1 VHSKNIQNTE
11 GDNMN
16 PFMTEARLRRLS
28 PIAAAA
34 ALTTL
39 LSACGGGD
47 ANPKDPIV
55 PPAGQAQYSA
65 EIRYTS
71 YGVPHIKADNFKG
84 AGYGYGYAFA
94 NDHVCLFAEEL
105 VTMRGE
111 RSKYFGDVDA
121 KGVPITYLG
130 QFGDFTPNL
139 GSDFF
144 YKLYMTPALAQ
155 TMKAAAGQDIRDL
168 VSGFVAGYNRY
179 LADKGA
185 NGLPSDCRGA
195 PWVRPMTEDEAYWRF
210 NQAAMAGSSIQFIN
224 SIGSAQP
231 PAVKTAAL
239 APSSKA
245 LKRRDTQLAVLES
258 PLVKGTWAQHE
269 HVIGSNGYGL
279 GKGVTQSGA
288 GMVMGNP
295 HFPWWGAL
303 RLHQLHLTIPGKL
316 DVFGATLLGAPVP
329 LIGFN
334 KDVAWTHTFTT
345 DNRFTLFQLKLDPA
359 DPTRYQVDGA
369 YKAMTKTAL
378 SVDALQADGSIK
390 THSRTLYGTD
400 FGPLLSDG
408 ATFNW
413 SSAAAFAIRD
423 ANYTNYKL
431 LDQALLNAQS
441 TSADSL
447 RQSLATY
454 NAMPWVNTMAAD
466 KAGKTLYANYSV
478 AANVSNTQLASCV
491 NSPTGQFLLAS
502 RGLVLMDGSKAS
514 CNWTGAIPA
523 AQRPY
528 VLRDD
533 YIVNANDSHWLPN
546 EQVRLSGFPKI
557 IATGPAAEGM
567 PQGERTR
574 TGIVQVQDRMS
585 GADGL
590 AGTGFTLANLQ
601 QVYAKSRFFKAEMWL
616 DEFLAASCAGKPQPI
631 MVKGT
636 NGVDTDITKACGV
649 LAIWKKT
656 EGLADPGSLLF
667 RKFYELSGEL
677 MDASYWRLPFDA
689 ADPVRTPRG
698 FNTANTKAATLLADA
713 VQWFATNKF
722 ALEEVNARKQVIVR
736 DSAPIPLPG
745 GRYTFNNIRGNL
757 SGGLYGDPVYGN
769 SYMQWVTFDA
779 NGPVAE
785 GLVTY
790 SQSSHILSP
799 QFSDQTKVYSDIF
812 LKGAK
817 WPKLPFSEAEIKADP
832 AYRSVSLAE

>member
-1 VHSKNIQNTE
+1 MSKPLGAVRAQVLTPVA
-11 GDNMN
+11 MA
-16 PFMTEARLRRLS
+16 TL
-28 PIAAAA
+28 
-34 ALTTL
+34 ALV
-39 LSACGGGD
+39 LSACGGGSGD
-47 ANPKDPIV
+47 SNPAAPFTPANPDF
-55 PPAGQAQYSA
+55 AA

-84 AGYGYGYAFA
+84 LGYGYGYAFA
-94 NDHVCLFAEEL
+94 TDHICLFAQEL

-111 RSKYFGDVDA
+111 RSRYFGAADA
-121 KGVPITYLG
+121 NGKPITYLG

-144 YKLYMTPALAQ
+144 YKLHMTPALAQ
-155 TMKAAAGQDIRDL
+155 AMKAAAGQETRDL

-179 LADKGA
+179 LRDLGP
-185 NGLPSDCRGA
+185 NGLPSECKGA
-195 PWVRPMTEDEAYWRF
+195 AWVKPMTEDEAYWRF
-210 NQAAMAGSSIQFIN
+210 SQAAMAGSSIQFIN
-224 SIGSAQP
+224 AIGSAQP
-231 PAVKTAAL
+231 PAIAPAVAAL
-239 APSSKA
+239 GSSLPSARAMKQRA
-245 LKRRDTQLAVLES
+245 TQLAVLRS
-258 PLVKGTWAQHE
+258 PLVRGTDMLHE

-288 GMVMGNP
+288 GIVMGNP

-303 RLHQLHLTIPGKL
+303 RLHQLHLTIPGQY

-345 DNRFTLFQLKLDPA
+345 DNRFTLFQLKLDPT

-369 YKAMTKTAL
+369 YKAMSKTAL
-378 SVDALQADGSIK
+378 SVETLQPDGSLK
-390 THSRTLYGTD
+390 TVQRTLYGTD

-413 SSAAAFAIRD
+413 SAGAAFAIRD
-423 ANYTNYKL
+423 ANYTNYRL
-431 LDQALLNAQS
+431 IDQALLNGKA

-447 RQSLATY
+447 RQNLATY

-466 KAGKTLYANYSV
+466 KNGKALYANYSV
-478 AANVSNTQLASCV
+478 AANVSDAQLASCV

-514 CNWTGAIPA
+514 CNWSGAIA
-523 AQRPY
+523 ADKRPY

-546 EQVRLSGFPKI
+546 DQVRLAGYPKI
-557 IATGPAAEGM
+557 IATGPVAEGM

-574 TGIVQVQDRMS
+574 TGIAQVLERMK
-585 GADGL
+585 GTDGL
-590 AGTGFTLANLQ
+590 AGTGFTVANLQ

-631 MVKGT
+631 VAKGS
-636 NGVDTDITKACGV
+636 NGTDTDITAACGV
-649 LAIWKKT
+649 LGVWKKT
-656 EGLADPGSLLF
+656 EGPADPGSLLF

-677 MDASYWRLPFDA
+677 ADASYWRVPFSA
-689 ADPVRTPRG
+689 ADPVYTPKG
-698 FNTANTKAATLLADA
+698 FNTANTKAVTLLADA
-713 VQWFATNKF
+713 VQWFAANKF
-722 ALEEVNARKQVIVR
+722 ELSEVNARKQVIVR
-736 DSAPIPLPG
+736 DSAPISLPG

-757 SGGLYGDPVYGN
+757 GASGLYGDPVYGN

-779 NGPVAE
+779 SGPVAQ

-790 SQSSHILSP
+790 SQSSHLLSP
-799 QFSDQTKVYSDIF
+799 HFADQTKLYSDIF

-817 WPKLPFSEAEIKADP
+817 WPKLPFSEADIKADP
-832 AYRSVSLAE
+832 AYTSKSISE

>member
-1 VHSKNIQNTE
+1 MIHSMATL
-11 GDNMN
+11 G
-16 PFMTEARLRRLS
+16 LRRLS
-28 PIAAAA
+28 PIASAA
-34 ALTTL
+34 ALTVL
-39 LSACGGGD
+39 LSACGGASD
-47 ANPKDPIV
+47 SDPTK
-55 PPAGQAQYSA
+55 PETPATPAFSA

-71 YGVPHIKADNFKG
+71 YGIPHIKADNFKG
-84 AGYGYGYAFA
+84 LGYGYGYAFA
-94 NDHVCLFAEEL
+94 NDHVCLFAQEL

-121 KGVPITYLG
+121 TGKPITYLG

-139 GSDFF
+139 ASDFF

-155 TMKAAAGQDIRDL
+155 SMRQAAGQETRDL

-179 LADKGA
+179 LREVGS
-185 NGLPSDCRGA
+185 NGLPSECRGA
-195 PWVRPMTEDEAYWRF
+195 AWVRPMSEDEAYWRF
-210 NQAAMAGSSIQFIN
+210 SQAAMAGSSMQFI
-224 SIGSAQP
+224 SAIGGAQP
-231 PAVKTAAL
+231 PAAKPAGAVGGVAAL
-239 APSSKA
+239 SAKA
-245 LKRRDTQLAVLES
+245 LKQRATQLAVLNS
-258 PLVKGTWAQHE
+258 PLVKGTDALYE

-288 GMVMGNP
+288 GIVMGNP

-303 RLHQLHLTIPGKL
+303 RLHQLHLTIPGQY

-359 DPTRYQVDGA
+359 DPTRYMVDGA

-378 SVDALQADGSIK
+378 SVEALQPDGSIK
-390 THSRTLYGTD
+390 TVQRTLYGTD

-408 ATFNW
+408 ATFSW
-413 SSAAAFAIRD
+413 TGGAAFAIRD
-423 ANYTNYKL
+423 ANYTNYRL
-431 LDQALLNAQS
+431 IDQALLNGKS

-466 KAGKTLYANYSV
+466 KNGKALYANYSV
-478 AANVSNTQLASCV
+478 AANVSDAQLASCV

-514 CNWTGAIPA
+514 CNWNGAIGA

-546 EQVRLSGFPKI
+546 DQVRLAGYPKI
-557 IATGPAAEGM
+557 IATGPVAEGM

-574 TGIVQVQDRMS
+574 TGIAQVLDRMK
-585 GADGL
+585 GTDGL
-590 AGTGFTLANLQ
+590 SGTGFTVANLQ

-616 DEFLAASCAGKPQPI
+616 DEFLAATCQGTAPTKVADSKGVMTDLSGACA
-631 MVKGT
+631 
-636 NGVDTDITKACGV
+636 V
-649 LAIWKKT
+649 LSIWKKT
-656 EGLADPGSLLF
+656 EGPADPGSLLF

-677 MDASYWRLPFDA
+677 ADASFWRVPFSA
-689 ADPVRTPRG
+689 ADPVYTPKG

-713 VQWFATNKF
+713 VQWFAANKF
-722 ALEEVNARKQVIVR
+722 ELSEVNARKQVIVR
-736 DSAPIPLPG
+736 DSAPISLPG
-745 GRYTFNNIRGNL
+745 GRYTFNNVRGNL
-757 SGGLYGDPVYGN
+757 GASGLYGDPVYGN

-790 SQSSHILSP
+790 SQSSHLLSP
-799 QFSDQTKVYSDIF
+799 HFADQTKLYSDIF

-817 WPKLPFSEAEIKADP
+817 WPKLPFSEADIKADP
-832 AYRSVSLAE
+832 AYSSKSISE